1 MSVKVKLKNREDKYA
16 VLDDKTHKAI
26 QGDEYLSSIKF
37 LDNIRAHSN
46 GYGVFQRCITTKK

>member
-26 QGDEYLSSIKF
+26 EKDEYLSSIKF
-37 LDNIRAHSN
+37 LINIRAHSN
-46 GYGVFQRCITTKK
+46 GYGVFQRCIT